1 MRKQSRWVLATAV
14 AIVCLAIGIVSTAG
28 ARDPN
33 STNAQQ
39 IVVKVTPKKLPKD
52 KRVPITLDVN
62 VFATNP
68 TGTPNATSLAL
79 VDFDKDVLFQQKA
92 YPTCDPTQFGSQST
106 TQDVKAACP
115 DAITGSGTATVVLGS
130 LTVHAQT
137 IGANVAGHS
146 VLLHSYTQEAGG
158 VPLVGH
164 FAKAKPD
171 AGSKYGITLTTPV
184 PPLAG
189 GAGVL
194 TQFELFTKKI
204 AYKNKGKSLAI
215 VSAKCSDKKL
225 DFQARFTDE
234 YGHLATGNTTVPCKQ
249 KKSKH

>member
-1 MRKQSRWVLATAV
+1 MRKHLRWVLASAV
-14 AIVCLAIGIVSTAG
+14 AVVCLAVGLVSTAG

-33 STNAQQ
+33 STNVQQ
-39 IVVKVTPKKLPKD
+39 IVVKVSPKKLPKD
-52 KRVPITLDVN
+52 KRVPISLDVN
-62 VFATNP
+62 VFSTNP
-68 TGTPNATSLAL
+68 TGTPNASSLAL
-79 VDFDKDVLFQQKA
+79 VDFDKDVKFQQKG

-106 TQDVKAACP
+106 TQDVQAACP
-115 DAITGSGTATVVLGS
+115 DAIVGSGTATVALGT
-130 LTVHAQT
+130 LTIPAKT
-137 IGANVAGHS
+137 IGATVKGNK

-158 VPLVGH
+158 VPLVGA
-164 FAKAKPD
+164 FQKSTG
-171 AGSKYGITLTTPV
+171 GSKYGQQLNTAV

-204 AYKNKGKSLAI
+204 AYKNKGKKLAI

-234 YGHLATGNTTVPCKQ
+234 YGHIAVGTTTVPCKR
-249 KKSKH
+249 KSSN

>member
-1 MRKQSRWVLATAV
+1 MQKHLRWVLASAV
-14 AIVCLAIGIVSTAG
+14 AVVCMAVGIASTAS

-33 STNAQQ
+33 STNVQQ
-39 IVVKVTPKKLPKD
+39 IVVKVSPKKLPKD
-52 KRVPITLDVN
+52 KRVPISLDVN

-68 TGTPNATSLAL
+68 TGTPNATSLSL
-79 VDFDKDVLFQQKA
+79 VDFDKDVLFQQKG
-92 YPTCDPTQFGSQST
+92 YPVCDPSQFGSQST
-106 TQDVKAACP
+106 TADVQAACP
-115 DAITGSGTATVVLGS
+115 DAITGSGSATVTLGT
-130 LTVHAQT
+130 LTIPAKT
-137 IGANVAGHS
+137 IGANVAGKS

-164 FAKAKPD
+164 FSKAAAA

-194 TQFELFTKKI
+194 TQFQLFTKKI
-204 AYKNKGKSLAI
+204 AYKKNGKKLAI

-234 YGHLATGNTTVPCKQ
+234 YGHTAVGTTTVPCKQ
-249 KKSKH
+249 KSGN

>member
-1 MRKQSRWVLATAV
+1 MRKHSVWVLASVV
-14 AIVCLAIGIVSTAG
+14 ALACLAVGIASPAN

-33 STNAQQ
+33 STNTQQ
-39 IVVKVTPKKLPKD
+39 IAVKVSPKKLPKN
-52 KRVPITLDVN
+52 KRVPISLDVN

-68 TGTPNATSLAL
+68 TGTPNATNLAL
-79 VDFDKDVLFQQKA
+79 VDFDKDVLFQQKG

-106 TQDVKAACP
+106 TQDVKQGCP
-115 DAITGSGTATVVLGS
+115 DAITGSGTATVQLGS

-137 IGANVAGHS
+137 IGANVAQHN

-158 VPLVGH
+158 VPLIGH
-164 FAKAKPD
+164 FLKSD
-171 AGSKYGITLTTPV
+171 GGSKYGIELRTPV

-189 GAGVL
+189 GAGVI

-204 AYKNKGKSLAI
+204 SYKHNGKKLAI

-234 YGHLATGNTTVPCKQ
+234 YGHTAVGTTTVPCKQ
-249 KKSKH
+249 K